1 MFITI
6 SKSSSAKAA
15 WHKQLHTS
23 NIGAQFE
30 AGRLTVFPESQLKL
44 TKEYLLRKKIRPRPD
59 AADAADKLL
68 HELINEH
75 ISERGSP
82 EVATLACLLEFSAF
96 AAVPALTN
104 FRGDNQQSFS
114 ISPYLRLLIVAH
126 SIQRRYVS
134 EEEAQVATALLHI
147 RMNQPEPLLIFRNLV
162 STLTQ
167 IRSSNVLPV
176 HYINKLLTYCKIP
189 ESFQLFFAK
198 LTNRNQFAS
207 LYRAMS
213 WIKDIVANPEQYRLA
228 YEVVQVQVP
237 EMRLWATWR
246 PDEAMLQKW
255 EDYNFSPEH
264 AVQLQP
270 IFRLEGP
277 DITGAGYP
285 TFKEAGPAC
294 FHTVNLEPPNLAGIQ
309 CLYVLLL
316 QAMKGGHG
324 AVDVMC
330 RLCLSAPATP
340 QSLELA
346 GKIIGL
352 RDEGC
357 YNASKLIAKELTPT
371 ATPVAQMLT
380 LTSVLPSLQQYP
392 AMREIFAARVID
404 IVVPLMQSSQEIYRT
419 NLKRS
424 SRDNMGSVI
433 MGYGRAVKNSAWLN
447 DLIAWPEGFLGK
459 LDRMPSDKVFRDV
472 TQHLERPHSDR
483 VDVVLKDYL
492 AATIGGTGSAE
503 EIASLRQA
511 LDAEQEFFL
520 SHFEVERDR
529 ILGAIK
535 KLNYVTDIHFLRAC
549 RNQILKEDLVLLKD
563 LLPLVER
570 GTCVSCID
578 MLRILA
584 RRIELPMR
592 VSEVWSSL
600 TLLIMGSHN
609 TTLLDWACDNL
620 PVNGWFRFI
629 TDIMVV
635 FRVQP
640 EQLGALASVG
650 MTAERFEWWKRL
662 QTDYYRG
669 VKELDRRL
677 RQKNGGI
684 GSMRWLY
691 LQEVPNVHELLDVT
705 VGRKELGYDRQWLMG
720 FLEPSHESLTTLC
733 NCIAAHNTSSPQALH
748 GIRTVLKRYFS
759 ESRWPDSA
767 LQAYLLAWTQSKE
780 MSDEDKKAFHLLS
793 ELMGIKPSMNPH
805 GLRFIKDKMLKEYD
819 NVIELARNVEAIRIQ
834 LSRKDKDGT
843 TELAQSL
850 GMQGMRPY
858 VDPGIPESLA
868 DAIECVGHKEYELCF
883 PLTHIKG
890 HDRKVRGIGSDL
902 FPILTV
908 RVTFDG
914 EARQHGFCVHLSPH
928 ETVHDPVKGLHL
940 VRSSSSAS
948 AAAATA
954 HQYWYPRVRGKPRSR
969 MCTASFNL
977 FTYTLS
983 QRLHRHFVFV
993 DDNGVGG
1000 DTVTLKSIHDI
1011 VRDTI
1016 GRPGSEC
1023 TSCGTSLTGLWK
1035 PTVCSQKS
1043 CRMELSQSS
1052 LLVQAYGLLVDG
1064 PVLDFL
1070 LGCVYSAARDSSGLQ
1085 LLGSDCPYDKTKM
1098 CAVLDTFPALPA
1110 DDNTTP
1116 FDLLNKIRTAES
1128 GYAREREQV
1137 LRWMSKWFRGCML
1150 SAPPGKRLSILSDVE
1165 QFLLYNST
1173 PQCEKA
1179 FYDTVQASGAR
1190 AAAKTGQVVFHG
1202 SPPARMWKV
1211 LTEGLRNMSNTR
1223 YMAHGALNG
1232 PGIYLADE
1240 PVTSFD
1246 YSGQFNITWANSA
1259 YHGKKVLMGCEL
1271 LEQNPNALLPVGAKK
1286 PPAGTHIVT
1295 DESRVLVRYVFIC
1308 PSTYA
1313 MPVARNIDMAM
1324 RSTFGK
1330 LRAGP
1335 SV

>member
-1 MFITI
+1 MPITI

-23 NIGAQFE
+23 NLGAQFE
-30 AGRLTVFPESQLKL
+30 AGRLTIFPRSQLEL
-44 TKEYLLRKKIRPRPD
+44 TKEYLTRKKIRSKPD
-59 AADAADKLL
+59 EADKLL

-82 EVATLACLLEFSAF
+82 EVATLACLLEFSPF

-104 FRGDNQQSFS
+104 FRGDNHPGFS
-114 ISPYLRLLIVAH
+114 ISTYLRLLIVAH
-126 SIQRRYVS
+126 SIQPRYVS
-134 EEEAQVATALLHI
+134 EHEAQVATALLHI
-147 RMNQPEPLLIFRNLV
+147 RMNQPEPLLIFRNMV
-162 STLTQ
+162 STLAQ

-176 HYINKLLTYCKIP
+176 HYINKLLIYCKIP
-189 ESFQLFFAK
+189 ESYQLFFAK
-198 LTNRNQFAS
+198 LTSRSQFAS

-213 WIKDIVANPEQYRLA
+213 WIKNIIANPEQYKLA
-228 YEVVQVQVP
+228 YEVIQVQVP
-237 EMRLWATWR
+237 EMLLWATWR
-246 PDEAMLQKW
+246 PDESMLQKW
-255 EDYNFSPEH
+255 EEYNFKPEH
-264 AVQLQP
+264 VVQLQP

-277 DITGAGYP
+277 DSTGAGYP

-294 FHTVNLEPPNLAGIQ
+294 FHTINLEPPNLVGIK

-316 QAMKGGHG
+316 QAMKGGNG
-324 AVDVMC
+324 AIDVMC

-346 GKIIGL
+346 GKIIEL
-352 RDEGC
+352 HDDGC
-357 YNASKLIAKELTPT
+357 YNASKLIVKELTPT
-371 ATPVAQMLT
+371 ATPIAQILT
-380 LTSVLPSLQQYP
+380 LTSVLPFLQQYP
-392 AMREIFAARVID
+392 AMREIFAGRVID
-404 IVVPLMQSSQEIYRT
+404 IVVPLMQSTQETYR
-419 NLKRS
+419 NNIKRS

-433 MGYGRAVKNSAWLN
+433 MGYGRAVKNATWLN
-447 DLIAWPEGFLGK
+447 DLIAWPEDFLSK
-459 LDRMPSDKVFRDV
+459 LDRMPSEKVFRDV
-472 TQHLERPHSDR
+472 IQHLERPHSDR

-492 AATIGGTGSAE
+492 AATIGGTGTIE
-503 EIASLRQA
+503 EIASLRLA

-535 KLNYVTDIHFLRAC
+535 RLNYVTDIDFLRAC

-578 MLRILA
+578 MLRILS

-592 VSEVWSSL
+592 VSEVWTSL

-620 PVNGWFRFI
+620 PVNSWFRFI
-629 TDIMVV
+629 ADILIV

-640 EQLGALASVG
+640 EQLGALANVG
-650 MTAERFEWWKRL
+650 MTVERFEWWKRL

-669 VKELDRRL
+669 VEELDRRL

-691 LQEVPNVHELLDVT
+691 LQEIPNVHELLDVT
-705 VGRKELGYDRQWLMG
+705 VGRKELGYDRQWLLE
-720 FLEPSHESLTTLC
+720 FFEPSRESLTTLC
-733 NCIAAHNTSSPQALH
+733 NCIAAHNTSSPRALY
-748 GIRTVLKRYFS
+748 GIRTVLERYFT
-759 ESRWPDSA
+759 ESLWPDSA
-767 LQAYLLAWTQSKE
+767 SQAYLLAWTQSKE

-793 ELMGIKPSMNPH
+793 ELMSIKPSMNPH
-805 GLRFIKDKMLKEYD
+805 GLGFIKNKMLKEYD

-843 TELAQSL
+843 IELAQSL
-850 GMQGMRPY
+850 GMQGMRSY
-858 VDPGIPESLA
+858 VDPEIPESLA
-868 DAIECVGHKEYELCF
+868 DAIECVGHREYELCF
-883 PLTHIKG
+883 PLSHIKG

-914 EARQHGFCVHLSPH
+914 EEKQHGFCVHLSPH
-928 ETVHDPVKGLHL
+928 ETMHDPVKGLHL
-940 VRSSSSAS
+940 VQSSSSVS
-948 AAAATA
+948 AAA
-954 HQYWYPRVRGKPRSR
+954 HQYWRPRVRGKPRSR
-969 MCTASFNL
+969 MCTVSFNL

-983 QRLHRHFVFV
+983 QRLHRHFV
-993 DDNGVGG
+993 DDDGVGKE
-1000 DTVTLKSIHDI
+1000 TVTLKSIHDI
-1011 VRDTI
+1011 VSDTI

-1023 TSCGTSLTGLWK
+1023 TSCGDSLTGLWK
-1035 PTVCSQKS
+1035 PTVCSKPS
-1043 CRMELSQSS
+1043 CSIELSESS

-1085 LLGSDCPYDKTKM
+1085 LLGSDCPYDKAKM
-1098 CAVLDTFPALPA
+1098 CTVLDTFPALPA

-1116 FDLLNKIRTAES
+1116 FDLLNKIRTAS
-1128 GYAREREQV
+1128 SILVREREQV
-1137 LRWMSKWFRGCML
+1137 LAWMSKWFRGCML
-1150 SAPPGKRLSILSDVE
+1150 SAPPGKRLSIMSDVE

-1173 PQCEKA
+1173 PECEKA
-1179 FYDTVQASGAR
+1179 FYDTVQASGSR
-1190 AAAKTGQVVFHG
+1190 SVAKTGNVVFHG

-1223 YMAHGALNG
+1223 YMAHGAVNG

-1240 PVTSFD
+1240 PVTSFN
-1246 YSGQFNITWANSA
+1246 YSGQFNNTWSKSA
-1259 YHGKKVLMGCEL
+1259 YRGKKVLMGCEL
-1271 LEQNPNALLPVGAKK
+1271 LEQNPNAPLPAGAKK

-1324 RSTFGK
+1324 RSTFGS